1 MYIPVWGVCLLSAV
15 GGAVVTFLGAVLA
28 VVFSERKKRKNRG

>member
-28 VVFSERKKRKNRG
+28 VVFSEHKKRKNRG